1 MKKRLINLLSDEKLP
16 LESGVDPEVAAEQ
29 LLIYLAEWRRWNAK
43 INLTAETDE
52 YSVIDRHIRDSL
64 QYTRAVS
71 PGARVVDIG
80 SGAGF
85 PGIPLKVALPS
96 LEMVLVE
103 NQRKRANFLKNVIRS
118 MQLQGLRSIHSR
130 VEDLG
135 DSFQNKFD
143 FIVLRHVKDF
153 KASLKMGRALLCP
166 EGRVVIQKEAGAP
179 SPELDFL
186 HFHSE
191 TPLTRPGRSPSKLMV
206 FQRVST

>member
-1 MKKRLINLLSDEKLP
+1 MLSDEKLP
-16 LESGVDPEVAAEQ
+16 LGAEVDPKIAAEQ
-29 LLIYLAEWRRWNAK
+29 LLIYLAEWKRWNAK

-52 YSVIDRHIRDSL
+52 YSIIDRHIRDSL
-64 QYTRAVS
+64 QYARAVS
-71 PGARVVDIG
+71 PGTRVVDIG

-118 MQLQGLRSIHSR
+118 MQLQGLRSVHSR

-166 EGRVVIQKEAGAP
+166 EGRIVIQKEAGAS
-179 SPELDFL
+179 SPAPEFL

-191 TPLTRPGRSPSKLMV
+191 IPLIRPGRSPSKLMV

>member
-1 MKKRLINLLSDEKLP
+1 MKKRLIDLLSDKKLP
-16 LESGVDPEVAAEQ
+16 LGAEVDPEIAAEQ
-29 LLIYLAEWRRWNAK
+29 LLIYLTEWRRWNAK

-52 YSVIDRHIRDSL
+52 HSVIDRHIRDSL
-64 QYTRAVS
+64 QYARAVS
-71 PGARVVDIG
+71 PGTRVVDIG

-85 PGIPLKVALPS
+85 PGIPLKVVLPS
-96 LEMVLVE
+96 LEIVLVE

-118 MQLQGLRSIHSR
+118 MQLQGLRSVHSR

-166 EGRVVIQKEAGAP
+166 EGRIVIQKEAGASLP
-179 SPELDFL
+179 APEFL

-191 TPLTRPGRSPSKLMV
+191 IPLIRPGRSPSKLMV

>member
-52 YSVIDRHIRDSL
+52 HSVIDRHIRDSL
-64 QYTRAVS
+64 QYARAVS
-71 PGARVVDIG
+71 PGTRVVDIG

-96 LEMVLVE
+96 LEIVLVE

-118 MQLQGLRSIHSR
+118 MQLQGLRSVHSR
-130 VEDLG
+130 VEDLD

-153 KASLKMGRALLCP
+153 
-166 EGRVVIQKEAGAP
+166 
-179 SPELDFL
+179 
-186 HFHSE
+186 
-191 TPLTRPGRSPSKLMV
+191 
-206 FQRVST
+206 

>member
-1 MKKRLINLLSDEKLP
+1 MLSDEKLP
-16 LESGVDPEVAAEQ
+16 LGAEVDPKIAAEQ

-52 YSVIDRHIRDSL
+52 YSIIDRHIRDSL
-64 QYTRAVS
+64 QYARAVS

-118 MQLQGLRSIHSR
+118 MQLQGLRSVHSR

-153 KASLKMGRALLCP
+153 KASLEMGRALLCP
-166 EGRVVIQKEAGAP
+166 EGRIVIQKEAGAS
-179 SPELDFL
+179 SPEPEFL

-191 TPLTRPGRSPSKLMV
+191 IPLIRPGRSPSKLMV

>member
-1 MKKRLINLLSDEKLP
+1 MKKRLINILSDEKLP
-16 LESGVDPEVAAEQ
+16 LGAEVDPKIAAEQ

-52 YSVIDRHIRDSL
+52 YSIIDRHIRDSL
-64 QYTRAVS
+64 QYARAVA
-71 PGARVVDIG
+71 PGTRVVDIG

-118 MQLQGLRSIHSR
+118 MQLQGLRSVHSR

-153 KASLKMGRALLCP
+153 KASLEMGRALLCP
-166 EGRVVIQKEAGAP
+166 EGRIVIQKEAGAS
-179 SPELDFL
+179 SPEPESL

-191 TPLTRPGRSPSKLMV
+191 IPLIRPGRSPSKLMV

>member
-1 MKKRLINLLSDEKLP
+1 MKKRLINLLSDEKLT
-16 LESGVDPEVAAEQ
+16 LGAEVDPKIAAEQ
-29 LLIYLAEWRRWNAK
+29 LLIYLAEWKRWNAK

-64 QYTRAVS
+64 QYARAVS

-85 PGIPLKVALPS
+85 PGIPLKVAQPS

-118 MQLQGLRSIHSR
+118 MRLQGLRSVHSR
-130 VEDLG
+130 VEDLD

-166 EGRVVIQKEAGAP
+166 EGRIVIQKEAGAS
-179 SPELDFL
+179 SPEPEFL

-191 TPLTRPGRSPSKLMV
+191 IPLIRPGRSPSKLMV

>member
-1 MKKRLINLLSDEKLP
+1 MKKRLINLLSDEKLT
-16 LESGVDPEVAAEQ
+16 LGAEVDPKIAAEQ
-29 LLIYLAEWRRWNAK
+29 LLIYLAEWKRWNAK

-64 QYTRAVS
+64 QYARAVS

-118 MQLQGLRSIHSR
+118 MQLQGLRSVHSR

-153 KASLKMGRALLCP
+153 KASLEMGRALLCP
-166 EGRVVIQKEAGAP
+166 EGRIVIQKEAGAS
-179 SPELDFL
+179 SPEPELL

-191 TPLTRPGRSPSKLMV
+191 IPLIRPGRSPSKLMV

>member
-1 MKKRLINLLSDEKLP
+1 MKKRLINLLSDVKLP
-16 LESGVDPEVAAEQ
+16 LGAEVDPEVAAEQ

-52 YSVIDRHIRDSL
+52 YSIIDRHIRDSL
-64 QYTRAVS
+64 QYARAVS
-71 PGARVVDIG
+71 PGTRVVDIG

-118 MQLQGLRSIHSR
+118 MQLQGLRSVHSR

-153 KASLKMGRALLCP
+153 KASLKMGRALLCL
-166 EGRVVIQKEAGAP
+166 EGRIVIQKEAGAS
-179 SPELDFL
+179 SPAPEFL

-191 TPLTRPGRSPSKLMV
+191 IPLIRPGRSPSKLMV

>member
-1 MKKRLINLLSDEKLP
+1 MKKRLINLLSDAKLP
-16 LESGVDPEVAAEQ
+16 LGAEVDPEVAAEQ
-29 LLIYLAEWRRWNAK
+29 LLIYLAEWKRWNVK

-52 YSVIDRHIRDSL
+52 YSIIDRHIRDSL
-64 QYTRAVS
+64 QYARAVS
-71 PGARVVDIG
+71 PGTRVVDIG

-118 MQLQGLRSIHSR
+118 MQLQGLRSVHNR
-130 VEDLG
+130 VEDLD

-166 EGRVVIQKEAGAP
+166 EGRIVIQKEAGAS
-179 SPELDFL
+179 SPEPESL

-191 TPLTRPGRSPSKLMV
+191 IPLIRPGRSPSKLMV
-206 FQRVST
+206 FQRIST

>member
-1 MKKRLINLLSDEKLP
+1 MKKRLINLLSDAKLP
-16 LESGVDPEVAAEQ
+16 LGAEVDPEVAAEQ
-29 LLIYLAEWRRWNAK
+29 LLIYLAEWKRWNVK

-52 YSVIDRHIRDSL
+52 YSIIDRHIRDSL
-64 QYTRAVS
+64 QYARAVA
-71 PGARVVDIG
+71 PGTRVVDIG

-118 MQLQGLRSIHSR
+118 MQLQGLRSVHSR

-153 KASLKMGRALLCP
+153 KASLEMGRALLCP
-166 EGRVVIQKEAGAP
+166 EGRIVIQKEAGAS
-179 SPELDFL
+179 SPEPESL

-191 TPLTRPGRSPSKLMV
+191 IPLIRPGRSPSKLMV